1 MKHGKPTA
9 TAAATATDN
18 PRGPGPVASV
28 AERFVRAM
36 KPGNAGG
43 AKGPHFGHVDGRDKG
58 IAIGFGLAT
67 QENPSVL
74 EATLRSG
81 EGCAA
86 GVIVGLTVKPVGE
99 PDAGN
104 PPVRFDQREVETEH
118 GMRLLRHRRGNPET
132 DYVEAYP
139 TAPPL
144 DSTPSGCC
152 PRSASHGRPW
162 PPTAGQA

>member
-1 MKHGKPTA
+1 MKHGKPTT
-9 TAAATATDN
+9 TAAATATGN

-28 AERFVRAM
+28 AERLVVAL

-67 QENPSVL
+67 QKNPSVP

-86 GVIVGLTVKPVGE
+86 RRDRGPDGE
-99 PDAGN
+99 ARRRAGCGKSAR
-104 PPVRFDQREVETEH
+104 PVR
-118 GMRLLRHRRGNPET
+118 
-132 DYVEAYP
+132 
-139 TAPPL
+139 
-144 DSTPSGCC
+144 
-152 PRSASHGRPW
+152 
-162 PPTAGQA
+162 